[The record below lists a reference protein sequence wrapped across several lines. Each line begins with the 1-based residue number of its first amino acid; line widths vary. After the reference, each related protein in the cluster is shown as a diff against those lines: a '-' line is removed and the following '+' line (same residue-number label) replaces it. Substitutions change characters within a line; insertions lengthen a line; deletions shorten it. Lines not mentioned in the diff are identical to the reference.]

1 MKIYCSTDVGLD
13 KYVGKDVWVL
23 CEFMMSTRHNRKPH
37 WSSARFWVRFLSK
50 IPGGYEINT
59 SVATSNIDGDYDYLL
74 RVWDNLDY
82 NHQTAFSNEIRAV
95 EPVEV
100 LGR

>member
-23 CEFMMSTRHNRKPH
+23 CEFILTTRHNRKPH
-37 WSSARFWVRFLSK
+37 WSSAKFWVRFLSK
-50 IPGGYEINT
+50 IPDGYEINT
-59 SVATSNIDGDYDYLL
+59 CTATSNIETDYDYLL
-74 RVWDNLDY
+74 RIWDNLDY
-82 NHQTAFSNEIRAV
+82 NRQTTFADKIRAV